1 LIGHLR
7 QLLCQSGRKFQCR
20 PARALT
26 PVSCRRIVLP
36 AAGMWSAKP
45 LQQYNNDKEDW
56 DMIGDN
62 NDVNNGCASESF
74 KFIRVSIMNCTHCLL
89 PPLPLLLLPV
99 IVRLAACCCWILS
112 LALVHRPMLLSR
124 QPPSAAHHCQHH
136 PVTTATT
143 P

>member
-1 LIGHLR
+1 MIGHLR
-7 QLLCQSGRKFQCR
+7 QLLCQSGGKFQCR

-56 DMIGDN
+56 DMIGDD

-74 KFIRVSIMNCTHCLL
+74 KFIRVSIINCTHRI
-89 PPLPLLLLPV
+89 LPLSPLLSLPAD
-99 IVRLAACCCWILS
+99 VRLVAYLRRILL
-112 LALVHRPMLLSR
+112 LALVHCCMLLSR
-124 QPPSAAHHCQHH
+124 HPPPAARRWQHH
-136 PVTTATT
+136 PRHS
-143 P
+143 